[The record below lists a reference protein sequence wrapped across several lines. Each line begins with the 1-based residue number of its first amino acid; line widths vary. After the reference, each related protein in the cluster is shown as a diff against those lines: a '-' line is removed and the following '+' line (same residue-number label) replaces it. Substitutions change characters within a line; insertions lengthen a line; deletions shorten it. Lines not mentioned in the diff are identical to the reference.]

1 LEWGES
7 ACFYIPFTNGFQ
19 LMKVAEKLLGINT
32 IEVNFGKVGK
42 HHVAKGNEF
51 LKGDEFSCFTTQLAM
66 DVEELEQ
73 QEFVG
78 NNFQPTQLGNQFVYS
93 DDSGQK
99 EGLFAH

>member
-1 LEWGES
+1 
-7 ACFYIPFTNGFQ
+7 
-19 LMKVAEKLLGINT
+19 
-32 IEVNFGKVGK
+32 
-42 HHVAKGNEF
+42 
-51 LKGDEFSCFTTQLAM
+51 M